1 MTKVAE
7 FKLNKF
13 NSFFIN
19 LIALLIFILGFGII
33 LPIIGKDKWLIY
45 IESAIYN
52 GQILGL
58 FTTLLGVVVFHE
70 LLHGLAYIIFGA
82 KLKFGIKYLNI
93 YTMDIS
99 GTFYTPFQ
107 MAVILLLPFFVLTGL
122 LLLAGILFPDLVYW
136 MVIGMLYNVS
146 GSFGDIFMLCFILYM
161 GKNCKIKDE
170 EYGFGVYT

>member
-19 LIALLIFILGFGII
+19 LTALLIFFMGLII
-33 LPIIGKDKWLIY
+33 LEPVIGKEQWLIY
-45 IESAIYN
+45 IETAIYS

-58 FTTLLGVVVFHE
+58 FTVLLAVTILHE
-70 LLHGLAYIIFGA
+70 LFHGLAYIIFGA

-99 GTFYTPFQ
+99 GTFYTSVQ
-107 MAVILLLPFFVLTGL
+107 MAVILLFPIFILTI
-122 LLLAGILFPDLVYW
+122 LLLAVGILFPEFIYW
-136 MVIGMLYNVS
+136 IIVGIIYNIA
-146 GSFGDIFMLCFILYM
+146 GSFGDIFMLVFIIFM

-170 EYGFGVYT
+170 EYGFGLYT